1 MNTKIKYTIIAIIVC
16 CFNSVCFA
24 DDAPKSKAG
33 KTSYTVEEQ
42 QAINKGLEWLVSQQ
56 RRAGHWIG
64 PNGRYPVAM
73 TALSGIALSCEGS
86 TTTQGKYSMN
96 IRRAIDYLVAQS
108 QPNGLIGSPQD
119 DRYIYG
125 HGFAMLFLS
134 QALGEEEDADRR
146 VNLIDVLSR
155 AVIFSGQAQTSN
167 GGWGY
172 VSAKEGSDFDEGS
185 TTITQVQGLR
195 GCRNAGI
202 PVPKEII
209 DKAVSYIHKCTKDD
223 GGVIY
228 SLKSGGGGRP
238 AITAAA
244 VACLL
249 NAGEY
254 DDSCVPK
261 QLDYCRKNLDNLSNS
276 GMGYWH
282 YAHYYYAQV
291 KYRTGGEEW
300 DKYRGEITKKLLAE
314 MQSNGCW
321 NQGGYNGP
329 VMTTAIN
336 LTILQ
341 LNKGLLP
348 IYQR

>member
-1 MNTKIKYTIIAIIVC
+1 MKNLQNILLSLIIICV
-16 CFNSVCFA
+16 FGGVCFA
-24 DDAPKSKAG
+24 DEPSKSNSSKS
-33 KTSYTVEEQ
+33 TLTPEEQ
-42 QAINKGLEWLVSQQ
+42 RAINKGLEWLASQQ
-56 RRAGHWIG
+56 TRSGRWVGQG
-64 PNGRYPVAM
+64 GRYPAAM
-73 TALSGIALSCEGS
+73 TGMAGIALSCEGS
-86 TTTQGKYSMN
+86 TATQGKYSAN
-96 IRRAIDYLVAQS
+96 IRRAIDYLTAQS
-108 QPNGLIGSPQD
+108 QPNGLIGSQLD

-146 VNLIDVLSR
+146 ATLIDVLTR
-155 AVIFSGQAQTSN
+155 AVVFSGQAQTSN

-172 VSAKEGSDFDEGS
+172 VSAKEGNDFDEGS

-209 DKAVSYIHKCTKDD
+209 DKAVTYIHRCTNED

-244 VACLL
+244 VSCLL

-254 DDSCVPK
+254 DDSCVPR
-261 QLDYCRKNLDNLSNS
+261 QLEYCKKNLDNISNS

-291 KYRTGGEEW
+291 KYRSGGDEW
-300 DKYRGEITKKLLAE
+300 ETYRSQISKRIISE
-314 MQSNGCW
+314 MQPNGCW
-321 NQGGYNGP
+321 NQGYNGA
-329 VMTTAIN
+329 VMTSAIN

-341 LNKGLLP
+341 LEKGLLP

>member
-1 MNTKIKYTIIAIIVC
+1 MKNQLQNILLSIFIIFV
-16 CFNSVCFA
+16 FGGVCFA
-24 DDAPKSKAG
+24 DEPSKSNSSKS
-33 KTSYTVEEQ
+33 TLTPEEQ
-42 QAINKGLEWLVSQQ
+42 RAINKGLEWLASQQ
-56 RRAGHWIG
+56 TRTGRWNG
-64 PNGRYPVAM
+64 PNGRYPAAM
-73 TALSGIALSCEGS
+73 TGMAGIALSCEGS
-86 TTTQGKYSMN
+86 TATQGKYSSN
-96 IRRAIDYLVAQS
+96 IRRAIDYLTAQS
-108 QPNGLIGSPQD
+108 QPNGLIGSQLD

-146 VNLIDVLSR
+146 ATLIDVLTR
-155 AVIFSGQAQTSN
+155 AVVFSGQAQTSN

-172 VSAKEGSDFDEGS
+172 VSAKEGNDFDEGS

-209 DKAVSYIHKCTKDD
+209 DKAITYIHRCTNED

-244 VACLL
+244 VSCLL

-254 DDSCVPK
+254 DDSCVPR
-261 QLDYCRKNLDNLSNS
+261 QLAYCKKNLDNLSNS

-291 KYRTGGEEW
+291 KYREGGDEW
-300 DKYRGEITKKLLAE
+300 EAYRSQMAKRLISE
-314 MQSNGCW
+314 MQPNGSW
-321 NQGGYNGP
+321 TQGYNGP
-329 VMTTAIN
+329 VMTTSIN

-341 LNKGLLP
+341 LEKGLLP